1 MACEYMLLNGAKIDT
16 PDQLGYTALHLA
28 TEKGHTAQAYLLLKH
43 KAKHDIETKDGKRPI
58 DIAVKLANADIVTLL
73 RLTQLNEEIGEDP
86 EDSGNDATYMDV
98 MKDFSHL
105 TSSNQLR
112 KGEKAKTEGG
122 GGGTASET
130 GEGSI

>member
-1 MACEYMLLNGAKIDT
+1 MACEYLLLNGSRIDQQ
-16 PDQLGYTALHLA
+16 DRLGYTALHLA

-86 EDSGNDATYMDV
+86 EDSGSSDATYLDV

-105 TSSNQLR
+105 TSSNQLQR
-112 KGEKAKTEGG
+112 SQKPKNDNSSNVEENTD
-122 GGGTASET
+122 
-130 GEGSI
+130 GSI